1 MHISLDHAHILS
13 SDASG
18 TVNFLRSMFDAEHV
32 WDETVAG
39 ARVIRLRI
47 GQAFVNVYD
56 QAPKRPR
63 GGAVHHLGIET
74 DDLEGLVERMRSRGF
89 TFRNPIRHE
98 ETFDYVMIAGPD
110 DLLIELFQCHEPQ
123 RWQIRREGASP

>member
-1 MHISLDHAHILS
+1 MHVSPDHAHVFAG
-13 SDASG
+13 DAAA
-18 TVNFLRSMFDAEHV
+18 TVHFLQSMFDAELV
-32 WDETVAG
+32 WDEPVAG

-74 DDLEGLVERMRSRGF
+74 DDLEGLAERMRSRGF
-89 TFRNPIRHE
+89 SFCNPIRHDAG
-98 ETFDYVMIAGPD
+98 FDYVMVAGPD
-110 DLLIELFQCHEPQ
+110 ELLIELFQCHEPE
-123 RWQIRREGASP
+123 RWRIRRGPAEP